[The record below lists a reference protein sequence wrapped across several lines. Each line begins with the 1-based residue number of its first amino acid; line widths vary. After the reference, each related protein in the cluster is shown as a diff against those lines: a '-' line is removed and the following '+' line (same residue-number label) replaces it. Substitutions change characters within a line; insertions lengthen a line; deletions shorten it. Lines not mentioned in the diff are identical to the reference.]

1 METNQKQAAL
11 LQRYLLGE
19 LDELNRLG
27 SDEAPRSR
35 EALVEEVR
43 SYLEDAYLEGYA
55 GTYYKLGI
63 PLITAGIG
71 RLSLSAVM
79 ALTAGET
86 FADRIRSLPEGYAQ
100 WELDRIVATEGHRVY
115 VNGQTDAAEALQS
128 TGRLLM
134 KRWDATLDGKT
145 RETHRLLDGTL
156 LRLEERFVT
165 VNGSALSP
173 GHFGIE
179 AEDISC
185 RCILEILE
193 Y

>member
-11 LQRYLLGE
+11 LQRYLLRE
-19 LDELNRLG
+19 FDELNRLSG
-27 SDEAPRSR
+27 KDAPQER
-35 EALVEEVR
+35 EALVDQVR
-43 SYLEDAYLEGYA
+43 GYLEDTYLEGYA

-86 FADRIRSLPEGYAQ
+86 FADRIRSLPEGYTQ

-145 RETHRLLDGTL
+145 RETHRLLDGTM
-156 LRLEERFVT
+156 LRLEEQFVT
-165 VNGSALSP
+165 VNGSSLSP

-179 AEDISC
+179 AEDINC